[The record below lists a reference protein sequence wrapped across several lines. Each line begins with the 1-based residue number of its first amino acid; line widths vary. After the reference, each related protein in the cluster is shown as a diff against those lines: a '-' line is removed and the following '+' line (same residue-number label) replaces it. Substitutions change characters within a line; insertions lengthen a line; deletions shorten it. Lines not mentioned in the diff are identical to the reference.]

1 MQVWIGEF
9 GPGAGAFPMEDDMF
23 RPQAAACVLLAALGA
38 QGQQKGNGNEAIPL
52 ITDRPGYSDG
62 VNIVP
67 RGLFHWES
75 GFSLSL
81 AAHGTGAAANPLEL
95 EAERNMLAGAPVLR
109 VGVSRRFE
117 LRFGGDG
124 VLYHSHRISGASH
137 FQSGISDLAVGFK
150 VALIEERRIL
160 PAISLVSMFSLP
172 VGAPAF
178 SSGAI
183 DPTFKLAWSKELWK
197 QWTISGNLNASSL
210 STGENSRFLQ
220 KAASFQVSR
229 PVWADLG
236 AFAEVYTIKPPF
248 PGERS
253 LWTFDGGFTHPLGD
267 YMQID
272 LSCGQQVVPRERTWF
287 LAVGFAFRGSLLHGR
302 IPALHLSSQL
312 DQDRKR

>member
-1 MQVWIGEF
+1 
-9 GPGAGAFPMEDDMF
+9 MF
-23 RPQAAACVLLAALGA
+23 RSQVVVCTLLAASHA
-38 QGQQKGNGNEAIPL
+38 WGQQQAEPNGAIPL
-52 ITDRPGYSDG
+52 VTDRPGYSDG

-75 GFSLSL
+75 GFSLNL
-81 AAHGTGAAANPLEL
+81 AAHGAGRPANPLEL

-124 VLYHSHRISGASH
+124 VLYHSHRLSGNSH
-137 FQSGISDLAVGFK
+137 FQTGLSDLAAGFK
-150 VALIEERRIL
+150 VALIEEQRML

-178 SSGAI
+178 SSGAV

-197 QWTISGNLNASSL
+197 EWTVSGNLNASSL
-210 STGENSRFLQ
+210 STGETGRFLQ

-236 AFAEVYTIKPPF
+236 AFAELYTITPPF
-248 PGERS
+248 PGEQS

>member
-1 MQVWIGEF
+1 
-9 GPGAGAFPMEDDMF
+9 MF
-23 RPQAAACVLLAALGA
+23 RSHAAVCVVLTALHSW
-38 QGQQKGNGNEAIPL
+38 GQQQNQANESTPL
-52 ITDRPGYSDG
+52 IADRPGFSDG

-75 GFSLSL
+75 GFSLNL
-81 AAHGTGAAANPLEL
+81 AAHRHVGAGDLLEL

-137 FQSGISDLAVGFK
+137 FQTGLSDLAAGFK
-150 VALIEERRIL
+150 VALVEEQRAI
-160 PAISLVSMFSLP
+160 PALTLVSMFSLP

-183 DPTFKLAWSKELWK
+183 DPTLKLAWSKELWK
-197 QWTISGNLNASSL
+197 EWTVSGNLNASSL
-210 STGENSRFLQ
+210 STSESGRFLQ

-229 PVWADLG
+229 PMWADLG
-236 AFAEVYTIKPPF
+236 AFAEVYTITPPF

-253 LWTFDGGFTHPLGD
+253 LWTFDGGFTHPLGN

-272 LSCGQQVVPRERTWF
+272 LSCGQQIVPRERTWF
-287 LAVGFAFRGSLLHGR
+287 LAVGLAFRGSLLHGR
-302 IPALHLSSQL
+302 IPALRLSSQL